1 MARARFRLGQ
11 DCLCR
16 REAPALGRFTF
27 PLCWRCSGMMA
38 GLAALI
44 TIDALGGLPAA
55 SAFLAVTGC
64 LCGLPA
70 AADVSFQVMTA
81 YRSNRS
87 RRLVSGVLLGA
98 GIVLLGRVLARW
110 FRGLA

>member
-1 MARARFRLGQ
+1 MTRARFRLGQ

-27 PLCWRCSGMMA
+27 PLCWRCSGMTA
-38 GLAALI
+38 GLTALL
-44 TIDALGGLPAA
+44 TVDVLGGLTAA
-55 SAFLAVTGC
+55 SASLAVTGC

-70 AADVSFQVMTA
+70 AADVSIQVITP

-87 RRLVSGVLLGA
+87 RRFVTGVLLGA
-98 GIVLLGRVLARW
+98 GIVLLGHVLVRC